1 MVKGYLYLEDG
12 TCFDG
17 EWLGGEPRAAEVIF
31 NTSHN
36 GFEEIATDPSY
47 YGQMMVMTAPMQG
60 NYGVDDA
67 FWESSQYWFEGFIA
81 LDIEQKD
88 QRWLQKL
95 IEHKIPVLNAVD
107 TRGLVLHLRDRGTQ
121 VGALVS
127 AKNEDEAKKIA
138 LPLIQKHKS
147 LDTDWCH
154 TVCTRETK
162 VLSGASSSGPRVAIF
177 DYGCKQN
184 IVRELLKR
192 CREVAVFPSRTSA
205 EEVQR
210 WNPQGILLSNGPG
223 DPAQVQKAV
232 ETVQHFL
239 GKKVIFGICMGHQIL
254 ARALGA
260 KTYRLKFGHHG
271 ANHPVKDLRTGQIY
285 VTSQNHG
292 YAIDSSTLPKDV
304 EVTHLN
310 LNDKTISGIQSE
322 KQKCF
327 SVQFH
332 PESHPGPRDA
342 HLLFNEFIER
352 IQHEL

>member
-1 MVKGYLYLEDG
+1 MTTGYLYLEDG
-12 TCFDG
+12 TLFKG
-17 EWLGGEPRAAEVIF
+17 EWLGGEARAAEVIF

-67 FWESSQYWFEGFIA
+67 FWESSRYWFEGFIA
-81 LDIEQKD
+81 LEIENKD
-88 QRWLQKL
+88 ERWVQRL
-95 IEHKIPVLNAVD
+95 IENKIPVVQGID
-107 TRGLVLHLRDRGTQ
+107 TRRLVLYLRDKGTQ
-121 VGALVS
+121 VGALVKAAS
-127 AKNEDEAKKIA
+127 EVEAREIA
-138 LPLIQKHKS
+138 LPLIQRHKK
-147 LDTDWCH
+147 LDKDWCYL
-154 TVCTRETK
+154 VSSKEMK
-162 VLSGASSSGPRVAIF
+162 VLSGASSSGPRVAVI

-184 IVRELLKR
+184 IIRELLKR
-192 CREVAVFPSRTSA
+192 CREVAIFPSRTTGDEISK
-205 EEVQR
+205 
-210 WNPQGILLSNGPG
+210 WKPDGILLSNGPG
-223 DPAQVQKAV
+223 DPADVQVTV
-232 ETVQHFL
+232 ETVRQFL

-271 ANHPVKDLRTGQIY
+271 ANHPVKDLRNGQIY

-292 YAIDSSTLPKDV
+292 YAIDSGTLPTDV
-304 EVTHLN
+304 EVTHMN
-310 LNDKTISGIQSE
+310 LNDKTISGIQSQ

-342 HLLFNEFIER
+342 HLLFNEFIEW

>member
-1 MVKGYLYLEDG
+1 MIKGYLYLEDG
-12 TCFDG
+12 TSFAG

-47 YGQMMVMTAPMQG
+47 FGQMMVMTAPMQG
-60 NYGVDDA
+60 NYGVDEA
-67 FWESSQYWFEGFIA
+67 FWESSRYWFEGFIA
-81 LDIEQKD
+81 VEIEQKD
-88 QRWLQKL
+88 QRWLEKL
-95 IEHKIPVLNAVD
+95 IENKIPVIQSID
-107 TRGLVLHLRDRGTQ
+107 TRQLVLHLRDKGTQ
-121 VGALVS
+121 VGALVKAS
-127 AKNEDEAKKIA
+127 SEAEAKAIA
-138 LPLIQKHKS
+138 IPLIAKHKT
-147 LDTDWCH
+147 LDKDWCH
-154 TVCTRETK
+154 HVCTQDVK
-162 VLSGASSSGPRVAIF
+162 ILSGASSSGPRVAII

-192 CREVAVFPSRTSA
+192 CREVAVFPSRSTVA
-205 EEVQR
+205 QIAQ
-210 WNPQGILLSNGPG
+210 WNPHGILLSNGPG
-223 DPAQVQKAV
+223 DPAEVQV
-232 ETVQHFL
+232 TVDTVKQFL

-271 ANHPVKDLRTGQIY
+271 ANHPVKDLRSGQIY

-292 YAIDSSTLPKDV
+292 YAIDSSTLPREV
-304 EVTHLN
+304 EVTHMN

-322 KQKCF
+322 KLKCF

-342 HLLFNEFIER
+342 DLLFNEFIER
-352 IQHEL
+352 IHHEL